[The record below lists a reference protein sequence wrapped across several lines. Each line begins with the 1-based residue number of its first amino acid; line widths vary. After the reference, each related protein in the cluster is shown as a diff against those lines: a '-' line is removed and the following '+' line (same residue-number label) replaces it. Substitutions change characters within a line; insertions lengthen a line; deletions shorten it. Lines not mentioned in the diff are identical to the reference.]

1 MAASN
6 TPGPDEP
13 GELSARE
20 KKILEGI
27 EDDILTADP
36 NLARKMTRAARPK
49 PASPWRTTA
58 RHGALL
64 LAALIILIIAA
75 AVLPPTWWGVLGLLT
90 TLLLVPWILLFPTN
104 RSHTD

>member
-36 NLARKMTRAARPK
+36 NLARK
-49 PASPWRTTA
+49 
-58 RHGALL
+58 
-64 LAALIILIIAA
+64 
-75 AVLPPTWWGVLGLLT
+75 GV
-90 TLLLVPWILLFPTN
+90 
-104 RSHTD
+104 H

>member
-6 TPGPDEP
+6 PSGPDEP

-36 NLARKMTRAARPK
+36 TLARKRDGWCR
-49 PASPWRTTA
+49 R
-58 RHGALL
+58 RVG
-64 LAALIILIIAA
+64 
-75 AVLPPTWWGVLGLLT
+75 
-90 TLLLVPWILLFPTN
+90 
-104 RSHTD
+104 